1 MVIWLIG
8 LSGSGKST
16 LANEIVSGANKK
28 GSKTILLDGDVI
40 REVFDNDLSH
50 SMSDRLINARRICKL
65 GQFLDK
71 QGVNVVVAILSLF
84 QENRDWNR
92 KNLKNYFEVFIDC
105 PIADLVK
112 RDPKGLYRKFAQKE
126 ISDVAG
132 MDINFDK
139 PHGSDLVIDNSGSL
153 RDLMKHTNPLI
164 KKLVAAQ

>member
-1 MVIWLIG
+1 
-8 LSGSGKST
+8 
-16 LANEIVSGANKK
+16 
-28 GSKTILLDGDVI
+28 
-40 REVFDNDLSH
+40 
-50 SMSDRLINARRICKL
+50 MSDRLINARRICKL

-92 KNLKNYFEVFIDC
+92 KNLKNYFGFIDC

-112 RDPKGLYRKFAQKE
+112 ETKRTIQKICAKE

-153 RDLMKHTNPLI
+153 RDLMKLH
-164 KKLVAAQ
+164 